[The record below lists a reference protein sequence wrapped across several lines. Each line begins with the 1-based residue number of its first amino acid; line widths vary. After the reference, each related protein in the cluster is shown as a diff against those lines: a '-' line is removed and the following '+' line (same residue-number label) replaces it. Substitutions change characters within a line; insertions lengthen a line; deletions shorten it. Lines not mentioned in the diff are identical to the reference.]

1 MKKLLLPAVIIVS
14 TLFQAQSSELI
25 STTWNL
31 KKVIKNNITYDLPQN
46 SEIGTPTLTF
56 TPPPGASGT
65 YVTMNSPFCG
75 TNVWAMIYL
84 MDIHPTNFT
93 FWTYGAGPNE
103 TCTLPENVNFANQY
117 YHYFAFNSDNHNYVI
132 TSSGNTRNLV
142 LTNNLGDKAF
152 YESGFLTTKELDAS
166 KVASIKIYPNP
177 VKDSFLEIKG
187 VERIEWT
194 KIYNAEGRL
203 IQQNSTDSR
212 IDVSGLSKG
221 GYFLEI
227 KSQKGISRHQFIR
240 E

>member
-75 TNVWAMIYL
+75 TSVWAMIYL

-117 YHYFAFNSDNHNYVI
+117 YNYFAFNSDNHNYVI

-203 IQQNSTDSR
+203 IQQNSADSR
-212 IDVSGLSKG
+212 IDVSGLSNG